1 MAIAIDKNSDVSL
14 RRQIVEQVVFQIATG
29 TLKPGEQ
36 LPSVRKIALR
46 HKIHA
51 NTVSQAYQEL
61 VDRHWVTRHRGRRMV
76 VRSVQERPIPREE
89 DLDDLIDA
97 TIRKA
102 QEKGYSLEEL
112 TARVRERLLAEP
124 PDHVLVVTPE
134 EEMGRLI
141 QEELSRAIRFPVE
154 TCPLEKFSANRG
166 TAIGALIVCMP
177 GVVWDLAQ
185 LLPPGRSLFPLEPN
199 TADEHVS
206 LIQSLEQPSLI
217 VVASISPYF
226 LILAQ
231 GVLAPF
237 VGSRHT
243 MESYCLADGESKN
256 LSGAD
261 VVFSDSITAGLVRAP
276 RVVPYCIVSKDQ
288 ARVIGSLIQTRRD

>member
-14 RRQIVEQVVFQIATG
+14 RRQIVEQIVFQIATG
-29 TLKPGEQ
+29 TLKSGEH
-36 LPSVRKIALR
+36 LPSVREFALR

-61 VDRHWVTRHRGRRMV
+61 VDRHWVTGHRGRRMV
-76 VRSVQERPIPREE
+76 VRSIEENPAPREE

-102 QEKGYSLEEL
+102 RDKGYSLEQL

-124 PDHVLVVTPE
+124 PDHVLVVTLE
-134 EEMGRLI
+134 EELGRLI
-141 QEELSRAIRFPVE
+141 QLEISHAVGCPVE
-154 TCPLEKFSANRG
+154 TCPLKKFDANRG
-166 TAIGALIVCMP
+166 KAIGALIVCMP

-199 TADEHVS
+199 TADEHVD
-206 LIQSLEQPSLI
+206 LIQKLEQPSLI

-226 LILAQ
+226 LTLSQ

-237 VGSRHT
+237 VGTRHT
-243 MESYCLADGESKN
+243 LESYCLRDGESKN
-256 LSGAD
+256 LAGTD
-261 VVFSDSITAGLVRAP
+261 VVFSDSITAGSVRAP
-276 RVVPYCIVSKDQ
+276 RVVPYSIVSDEQ
-288 ARVIGSLIQTRRD
+288 AVEIGGLVRTRQG